1 MVGFCCNY
9 WLCVCWPGVVVFVD
23 VFAAGSFLMK
33 KVMVF
38 SVAMNAV
45 AAVVHVS
52 IGVSSR
58 VFHFVVRLALFTG

>member
-1 MVGFCCNY
+1 
-9 WLCVCWPGVVVFVD
+9 
-23 VFAAGSFLMK
+23 MK

-45 AAVVHVS
+45 AAVVHAS

>member
-1 MVGFCCNY
+1 
-9 WLCVCWPGVVVFVD
+9 
-23 VFAAGSFLMK
+23 MK